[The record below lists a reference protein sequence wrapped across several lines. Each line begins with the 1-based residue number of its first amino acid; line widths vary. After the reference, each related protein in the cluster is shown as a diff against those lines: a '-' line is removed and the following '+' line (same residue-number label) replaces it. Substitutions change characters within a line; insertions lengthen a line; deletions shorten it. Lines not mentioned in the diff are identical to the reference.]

1 MKLIN
6 SKLFLTFCLVLS
18 IFSILG
24 VLYFVVITI
33 GGEEGKHYV
42 LDNWS
47 LFKKFLLDNGFW
59 LFVALA
65 ILPGFILPC
74 APFLF
79 LFGIWGTKYGTSL
92 ACAISVLALSLN
104 LVWTYWL
111 AHGIGRSFIDK
122 LLKRFKYRIPELPP
136 NNLTQ
141 WAIILRLTP
150 GIPFIF
156 TNYALGLLKIPFSK
170 YLLVSI
176 PIVAITDCGFVL
188 ASAGIFGGSWKFIWS
203 GVSILIIMILIGRTV
218 SKKQNNADKSI

>member
-1 MKLIN
+1 MDFGF
-6 SKLFLTFCLVLS
+6 SSPWLFYPVLS
-18 IFSILG
+18 YHVHPFYFYLEYG
-24 VLYFVVITI
+24 EPNTVLV
-33 GGEEGKHYV
+33 
-42 LDNWS
+42 S
-47 LFKKFLLDNGFW
+47 L
-59 LFVALA
+59 V
-65 ILPGFILPC
+65 P
-74 APFLF
+74 
-79 LFGIWGTKYGTSL
+79 Y
-92 ACAISVLALSLN
+92 SVLALSLN

>member
-1 MKLIN
+1 MKLIK
-6 SKLFLTFCLVLS
+6 SKLFLTFFLVLS

-24 VLYFVVITI
+24 VLYFGLIAI
-33 GGEEGKHYV
+33 GGDESKQYLLEC
-42 LDNWS
+42 WFW
-47 LFKKFLLDNGFW
+47 FKEFLLNNGIW
-59 LFVALA
+59 LFVALTV
-65 ILPGFILPC
+65 LPGFILPC

-79 LFGIWGTKYGTSL
+79 LFGIWGTKHGAGY
-92 ACAISVLALSLN
+92 ACFYSVLALSLN

-122 LLKRFKYRIPELPP
+122 LLQRFKYNIPELPP
-136 NNLTQ
+136 NNLVQ

-156 TNYALGLLKIPFSK
+156 TNYALGLLKLPFSK

-188 ASAGIFGGSWKFIWS
+188 ASAGIFGGSWKFIW
-203 GVSILIIMILIGRTV
+203 GGISILIIMIIIGHNI